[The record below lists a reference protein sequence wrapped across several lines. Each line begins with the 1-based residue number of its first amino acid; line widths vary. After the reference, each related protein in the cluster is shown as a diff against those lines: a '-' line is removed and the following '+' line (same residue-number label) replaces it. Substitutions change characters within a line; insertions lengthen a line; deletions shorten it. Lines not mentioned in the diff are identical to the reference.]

1 MTDII
6 SVCRQEIPAMR
17 FIGIE
22 YGEEDRKDGNYS
34 EKWLQW
40 HRNGLFDRI
49 RNAAGGS
56 DVCHELY
63 EDGDACVGLMRT
75 KRGEP
80 FRYWIG
86 MFVPKGTAVPDEFD
100 YLDFPEADLGAVRVT
115 GKEDETTDREKDC
128 LFELGRAGLEAIK
141 DSEGAW
147 WCLERYGC
155 PGYAGPDEKGN
166 VILDICYFIR

>member
-1 MTDII
+1 L
-6 SVCRQEIPAMR
+6 RPQQFLYFLPLPH
-17 FIGIE
+17 G
-22 YGEEDRKDGNYS
+22 
-34 EKWLQW
+34 
-40 HRNGLFDRI
+40 H
-49 RNAAGGS
+49 GS
-56 DVCHELY
+56 FRPILTRRTCVVFFA
-63 EDGDACVGLMRT
+63 DAV
-75 KRGEP
+75 
-80 FRYWIG
+80 
-86 MFVPKGTAVPDEFD
+86 
-100 YLDFPEADLGAVRVT
+100 DFPEADLGAVRVT